1 MSCYSKEKCAGEKYD
16 YNNVCK
22 SHSARSD
29 RDQSS
34 AVTFTE
40 LYRICPSKLSK
51 RELEDLYFA
60 LLENNLEL
68 KKTVNGQ
75 QDKIRVLST
84 KVQRLTAS
92 QKLIQSRE
100 MKDCC
105 MGTKT
110 LVNDQK
116 ESIQDLK
123 RTNQRMTERIRMLN
137 MRLSSAKQFHK
148 RSPPPSMSRCPR
160 CANMAPPLHHY
171 PIHSCSPKPSEPT
184 NQTIETMNVSS
195 QNVNEGVALDAPVVA
210 SAQTEPVE
218 PLETQP
224 VTENSNS
231 PCAENKCRTTMKE
244 FQQKIY
250 NLEEE
255 LCQAHEEYSSRISR
269 LETEV
274 SDVRRDN
281 VRVRGE
287 RGATQHEARGA
298 GKRAAD
304 LLECCRANEI
314 KCNELSTQLSIEKRK
329 VAELETRLKAANMT
343 NRVNKAIKD
352 HYTHKN
358 DIKTCALSKR
368 VCPCPANDWTQPK
381 SSRKRTCDCEQ
392 QDSEPINLTPGK
404 ATGPGSQIAEEMEE
418 TPTPAPRPEAC
429 CQVLRDLLESRFAMK
444 MSDDP
449 EICCQDPRM
458 LADAGLPSAPPQE
471 PEAYSEDP
479 QAQTATGLTQ
489 QSQEPEIPNEEA
501 QNEMETK
508 TTAGTDQEPQ
518 GPQVAGEASEKTAQT
533 DDVSVKQDR
542 GDEALAQSPTDD
554 AKDVAE
560 PTQARKSSVC
570 TCLCAPQEGL
580 ENVPNDGK
588 CFCACQPLQDLNQ
601 DSSSIKGSGCLCVCP
616 SHFDLESTP
625 ASNFVCGCPSRGE
638 VNAPSKETNI
648 EGVDSQP
655 GSPGSEDVTPK
666 KPLDDSG
673 YMDANRSPDV
683 PNEINERVR
692 TSRQEYRRVSI
703 TATPFKPYDSVRMN
717 EPFDDPITKRNKDKE
732 EERYL
737 KRMNEELM
745 RTILDLQG
753 QVDRMRITEAQLTGV
768 CGMKN
773 CGGKTGDTKSEDT
786 CGTSCG
792 HSEASG
798 YAHKP
803 SEEPGK
809 RQPEPPLRSI
819 DDYASLKKAKQG
831 NTSIEFAYGLQ
842 QELPQPLTHSDK
854 NRLFESLT
862 YETKVQVKPEFYTD
876 QYKQQQRAGK
886 SKVPASECARC
897 RESDEFSVNT
907 DATGDRDI
915 CEHCDVCTD
924 DKECQSRQY
933 GDKDGAD
940 AKTASVKSDRH
951 NSFQIPGP
959 IPVAETAH
967 KDFKKN
973 AFRRLSLDAKKK
985 DSQKNKD
992 KNDKRNKEK
1001 DTEHGTQKRGSN
1013 LKTGS
1018 DSITFDANVP
1028 FEIDENVKA
1037 LREARRV
1044 YKAQSKDSIET
1055 TRTSFRLPLPGQESL
1070 NNFYGP
1076 SAQNMFPT
1084 IGAEPNPNINKN
1096 ENQPPHA
1103 LTFQEANLQE
1113 QNRATQVELQENLPR
1128 QKTPTSDRETY
1139 TVETRKES
1147 RATSPDNTE
1156 YEISHM
1162 SDLPSERD
1170 AKSPRNRRL
1179 SPGEDK
1185 MTTTYTDSYTSPA
1198 TNYSLSE
1205 GEMPA
1210 SSTRRLSL
1218 NGRGEQTPII
1228 RDGAPPTQKM
1238 EEALEAITE
1247 ELARCKNL
1255 MLSQRPTDATGGE
1268 TRPEAKTELRPSVV
1282 RRRSPQLG
1290 PRRTT
1295 PLLPLP
1301 ASPPPSPP
1309 HFRQSLHPPASI
1321 LSQTS
1326 PRRSLLA
1333 ELHPRRLP
1341 NTEDKTD
1348 LSLELELQQQRLSS
1362 QDKSSQQTTSQEL
1375 QHSQQK
1381 SILHTDTHAK
1391 EPTIPDPA
1399 SLDRTIALRR
1409 GIATQS
1415 IGDAHPPK
1423 CLFTLHIGTVVLSDE
1438 AVINSRNKSLV
1449 LMWKFYD
1456 QNVAMTRVHPGRVVL
1471 FDFSTEY
1478 DVKITDEF
1486 MNYMKHEEMPI
1497 LICELDKQDE
1507 PFATCALPLRDA
1519 LLHTNRRADMSL
1531 ALIAGPQMLSARAE
1545 NDAAADALDAG
1556 DEMGVIDLWCL
1567 LRAEGNV
1574 LPLIN
1579 RSIAQPSAAKAMAG
1593 SRQSGMRYMQQAMDD
1608 EPANELRDLDIT
1620 RSLFPTTNE
1629 DQADSPYRDVGYM
1642 RNARRWGS
1650 SMLRL
1655 PATYEIDAVHEYASD
1670 SQKMTPDEAASE
1682 SLAAA
1687 AVADARAAAIRR
1699 AEELYDPSNYPPVR
1713 QCSSDAPI
1721 SPSDEPERDTSRIIP
1736 NEVVA
1741 KIRSPGDMKQA
1752 LVQQSSQQSDIPRLP
1767 RPDDDIASQAQS
1779 SMGSLKSIVA
1789 KLQKKGH
1796 AKSGFQNPN
1805 WSADPRHSLLQTMMG
1820 KYGKGQGNMIDMPA
1834 GKCPSDL
1841 KPLDVVDE
1849 QPDIDIYRKYDNI
1862 SKLLGS
1868 NKPEQKKSVTI
1879 LPKFVEAIS
1888 RPKDGT
1894 ENNRDEMTPAQTL
1907 DITILWLALN
1917 EECEAMVDPHVQRVY
1932 VAYSF
1937 LGRTGADLETPV
1949 SLPKPKHYVDKCYFN
1964 FKKTFELEDGDLPLL
1979 GHMARCRAASK
1990 VSEDAK
1996 DCIVFTVVS
2005 EPPEDPLGLES
2016 CEDIGYAFLY
2026 LGDLLAYSAGS
2037 PGYTEV
2043 VPVRAAAGGAA
2054 VCGVLAVRLDGLDVV
2069 RRCLQLSSSQRDLA
2083 QWAAV

>member
-418 TPTPAPRPEAC
+418 TPTPAPRPE
-429 CQVLRDLLESRFAMK
+429 
-444 MSDDP
+444 
-449 EICCQDPRM
+449 
-458 LADAGLPSAPPQE
+458 
-471 PEAYSEDP
+471 
-479 QAQTATGLTQ
+479 
-489 QSQEPEIPNEEA
+489 
-501 QNEMETK
+501 
-508 TTAGTDQEPQ
+508 
-518 GPQVAGEASEKTAQT
+518 
-533 DDVSVKQDR
+533 
-542 GDEALAQSPTDD
+542 
-554 AKDVAE
+554 
-560 PTQARKSSVC
+560 
-570 TCLCAPQEGL
+570 
-580 ENVPNDGK
+580 
-588 CFCACQPLQDLNQ
+588 
-601 DSSSIKGSGCLCVCP
+601 
-616 SHFDLESTP
+616 
-625 ASNFVCGCPSRGE
+625 
-638 VNAPSKETNI
+638 
-648 EGVDSQP
+648 
-655 GSPGSEDVTPK
+655 
-666 KPLDDSG
+666 
-673 YMDANRSPDV
+673 
-683 PNEINERVR
+683 
-692 TSRQEYRRVSI
+692 
-703 TATPFKPYDSVRMN
+703 
-717 EPFDDPITKRNKDKE
+717 
-732 EERYL
+732 YL